1 METKDLMN
9 LIMGNLPEV
18 ILLMTVLLS
27 AALLLFISI
36 NLKLSRL
43 NRRYETM
50 MKGMDGVNL
59 EKLLMAHIEEVR
71 SVEKK
76 CAELEVDGKAMR
88 RQLFGCVQRCGV
100 VRFNA
105 FPDIASDLSFAIAL
119 LDENNNGV
127 IFSSI
132 YGRSESRTY
141 AKPINGGAS
150 SYLLS
155 GEEQEALKIAME
167 KKSA

>member
-1 METKDLMN
+1 MN
-9 LIMGNLPEV
+9 ELARLIMNNLPEV
-18 ILLMTVLLS
+18 ILAMT
-27 AALLLFISI
+27 ALLLIALVVFISI
-36 NLKLSRL
+36 NLKLARL
-43 NRRYETM
+43 NKRYETM
-50 MKGMDGVNL
+50 MNGMDGVNL
-59 EKLLMAHIEEVR
+59 EKLLLEHIAEVR
-71 SVEKK
+71 QTSKK
-76 CAELEVDGKAMR
+76 CGELERDSQLMR
-88 RQLFGCVQRCGV
+88 RQLVGCVQRYGV

-127 IFSSI
+127 VFSSI

-141 AKPINGGAS
+141 AKPINNGAS

-155 GEEQEALKIAME
+155 GEEQQALQIAME

>member
-1 METKDLMN
+1 
-9 LIMGNLPEV
+9 
-18 ILLMTVLLS
+18 
-27 AALLLFISI
+27 
-36 NLKLSRL
+36 
-43 NRRYETM
+43 
-50 MKGMDGVNL
+50 MDGVNL
-59 EKLLMAHIEEVR
+59 EKLLLEHIAEVR
-71 SVEKK
+71 QTSKK
-76 CAELEVDGKAMR
+76 CGELERDSQLMR
-88 RQLFGCVQRCGV
+88 RQLVGCVQRYGV

-141 AKPINGGAS
+141 AKPINNGAS

-155 GEEQEALKIAME
+155 GEEQQALQIAME